1 VYNPKN
7 PVKILILWRNILMS
21 NSKKIVKTFLVLL
34 LLNQSIFYIKAQELK
49 AEEIISRHLD
59 SIGTKEKRDEIK
71 NRLAAGTSEFES
83 KLPSRKTGGKAI
95 FVSDANNLFFVSS
108 FNSQEYPFEKIGFF
122 NGKANLPFVSSGT
135 RSPLGAFIADHN
147 KILSDGLLT
156 GSISGT
162 WTLLKLDDQ
171 KAMFKS
177 AGTKKVDGRETYVMS
192 YFSKGVG
199 SSEFT
204 VKLFF
209 DSQNFRHVRTEYRRT
224 VSPKEDTF
232 GVLGR
237 QGGLKIS
244 LIEDFGDFKNAGS
257 LTLPHTYKIH
267 YTTDSNSGTY
277 EYIWG
282 FKVSQYLFNQ
292 KLDPNFFTFDE
303 K

>member
-1 VYNPKN
+1 
-7 PVKILILWRNILMS
+7 MSFS
-21 NSKKIVKTFLVLL
+21 NSKKILKTFLVVL
-34 LLNQSIFYIKAQELK
+34 LLNLSVFYIKAQDLK

-83 KLPSRKTGGKAI
+83 KLPNRKTGGKAI

-108 FNSQEYPFEKIGFF
+108 FNSKEYPFEKIGFF
-122 NGKANLPFVSSGT
+122 NGKANLPFVTSGA

-162 WTLLKLDDQ
+162 WTLLNSQERKGTFDT
-171 KAMFKS
+171 
-177 AGTKKVDGRETYVMS
+177 AGTKKIGGRETYALN
-192 YFSKGVG
+192 YFPKGIS

-224 VSPKEDTF
+224 LAPKDQPF
-232 GVLGR
+232 GTLGV
-237 QGGLKIS
+237 QSGVKLS